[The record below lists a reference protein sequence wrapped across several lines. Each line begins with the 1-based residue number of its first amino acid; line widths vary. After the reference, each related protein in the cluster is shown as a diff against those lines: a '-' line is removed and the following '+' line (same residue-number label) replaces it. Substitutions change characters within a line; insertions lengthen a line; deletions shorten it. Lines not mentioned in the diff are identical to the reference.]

1 VQNIS
6 NIKKYDLEGDWDE
19 LIFTLH
25 NPTAIDVFFDLF
37 SPMVSY
43 QANIPDVPPTFYID
57 GSSGY
62 NMTVRDFF
70 NAPAWVRRIYIYSH
84 NEANFNQIITHV
96 YKDANGN
103 EVNIPRIPNI
113 SVGVNQFQGW
123 IGQLD
128 FDNYETVFGIN
139 QWYQRVLIKAFS
151 DISFLLIYKQIDKY
165 KILTT
170 LGNLNPNILGA
181 NFEEAKNSVRKWSER
196 DLAIYDNSNVS
207 LYKQNL
213 LVGDVGSKVVP
224 FNSYFLKNLKYKNG
238 LKLD

>member
-1 VQNIS
+1 MQKIS
-6 NIKKYDLEGDWDE
+6 DIQKYDLEGDWDE
-19 LIFTLH
+19 VIFTLH
-25 NPTAIDVFFDLF
+25 NPTGVDVFFDLF

-43 QANIPDVPPTFYID
+43 QANIPSAPPTFYID

-62 NMTVRDFF
+62 NTSVRDFF
-70 NAPAWVRRIYIYSH
+70 NAPAWVRRIYIYSK
-84 NEANFNQIITHV
+84 NEQNFNQIITHV

-113 SVGVNQFQGW
+113 SVGINQFQGW

-128 FDNYETVFGIN
+128 FLNYETVFGIN

-170 LGNLNPNILGA
+170 LGNLNPNILGE
-181 NFEEAKNSVRKWSER
+181 NFEGCLNNVRKWSER
-196 DLAIYDNSNVS
+196 DLALYDNSVVS
-207 LYKQNL
+207 LYKQNMFS
-213 LVGDVGSKVVP
+213 GDVRSAVVP
-224 FNSYFLKNLKYKNG
+224 FNAYFMDNINQKR
-238 LKLD
+238 